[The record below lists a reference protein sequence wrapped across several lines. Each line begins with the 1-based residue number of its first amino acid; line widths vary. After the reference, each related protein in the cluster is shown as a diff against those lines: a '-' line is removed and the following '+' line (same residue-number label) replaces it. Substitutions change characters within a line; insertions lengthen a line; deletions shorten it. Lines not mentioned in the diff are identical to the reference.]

1 MRVLIALL
9 AGLLL
14 TVAPVSS
21 RAAEPAP
28 EPDAMTL
35 TWLYWGNVMEEW
47 TFSRDGQGRWRD
59 RDGQAK
65 TFVIKAEDYDRI
77 RAIFQPYEGRDFH
90 CDRTVYDL
98 PYGRLK
104 WSREGQPDETLNWDR
119 GCVARDA
126 IEVMNRVDE
135 AETILTRLRD
145 GG

>member
-14 TVAPVSS
+14 TVAPARG
-21 RAAEPAP
+21 RAAEPTP

-35 TWLYWGNVMEEW
+35 TWLSWGYVMEEW
-47 TFSRDGQGRWRD
+47 TFSRTGQGQWRD
-59 RDGQAK
+59 RDNRVK
-65 TFVIKAEDYDRI
+65 TFAVKREDYDRI
-77 RAIFQPYEGRDFH
+77 RAIFQPYEGRTFA

-104 WSREGQPDETLNWDR
+104 WAREGLPDETLAWDR
-119 GCVARDA
+119 GCVTGDA
-126 IEVMNRVDE
+126 TDVLNRVDQAE
-135 AETILTRLRD
+135 AILTRLRD